1 MRKLGAIVATA
12 LLLAGCSS
20 SGSTTAPTQAAGA
33 SQPAVT
39 AAAPASATAPAS
51 AAGTP
56 VTITYLTH
64 WPPQQV
70 DLLNTYIK
78 KFESANPNITVQVRA
93 VPFGSLLTT
102 LRTQAGNPSGPTIA
116 GIYDL
121 WLPELVQDG
130 IAAKAPAAQLQDIQQ
145 NWPAN
150 LVSGAVTVGGSV
162 YGYPNE
168 IDLYMLNYNK
178 KLFADAGLSGPPT
191 TWQELVTD
199 AKALTKRDSSGKIT
213 QQGFGL
219 INSWDSGVV
228 HPWLSFV
235 LSDGGKLL
243 DGTTP
248 QLTSQAVEDVTS
260 LYDQLIHQDKV
271 TDPAMG
277 TSNANTTGPFL
288 DNFTNGKTAMIVM
301 ANWWESALQ
310 AAMKSN
316 FDNVGTAPI
325 PVGPH
330 GDAAHSVSYAWLT
343 IVNAHATAD
352 QQAAA
357 WKFLQWLHDT
367 GSGDTA
373 GASGMGDL
381 LMSMGILP
389 SSNFDVQA
397 FQSKLGAPFLKA
409 YVDGLA
415 SAVPFPIV
423 LGGAELTVAIQ
434 KSIESVEFGQ
444 AAPQAAMQ
452 SAQSQAQ
459 QILGQYY
466 K

>member
-1 MRKLGAIVATA
+1 MRKVATVVAAA
-12 LLLAGCSS
+12 LLLAAC
-20 SGSTTAPTQAAGA
+20 GSAGTTTAPTQGSVPSQGTTSSQSAA
-33 SQPAVT
+33 T
-39 AAAPASATAPAS
+39 AAPATG
-51 AAGTP
+51 AGNP

-70 DLLNTYIK
+70 DLLNKYIS
-78 KFESANPNITVQVRA
+78 KFEASNPKIKVEVRA

-102 LRTQAGNPSGPTIA
+102 LRTQAGSASGPTIA

-130 IAAKAPAAQLQDIQQ
+130 IAAKAPTAQVQDIQQ
-145 NWPAN
+145 NWSSN
-150 LVSGAVTVGGSV
+150 LVSGAVSV
-162 YGYPNE
+162 DGAIYGYPNE

-178 KLFADAGLSGPPT
+178 KLFSEAGISAPPT

-248 QLTSQAVEDVTS
+248 QLTSPAAEAVTN
-260 LYDQLIHQDKV
+260 LYYQFVSTDKV
-271 TDPAMG
+271 TDPSMG

-310 AAMKSN
+310 TAMKSD
-316 FDNVGTAPI
+316 FANVGTAPI
-325 PVGPH
+325 PVGPN
-330 GDAAHSVSYAWLT
+330 GDKAHSVSYAWLT
-343 IVNAHATAD
+343 VVNAHATAD

-389 SSNFDVQA
+389 SRTSDAQA
-397 FQSKLGAPFLKA
+397 FQSKLSEPFLKA
-409 YVDGLA
+409 YVDGLNDA
-415 SAVPFPIV
+415 IPFPIV

-444 AAPQAAMQ
+444 ATPQAAMQ
-452 SAQSQAQ
+452 SAQNQAQ
-459 QILGQYY
+459 QILSQYY

>member
-1 MRKLGAIVATA
+1 MRRLGAIVTVAVLVA
-12 LLLAGCSS
+12 ACGS
-20 SGSTTAPTQAAGA
+20 SGQTATPGAAGSA
-33 SQPAVT
+33 
-39 AAAPASATAPAS
+39 AAAPAAS
-51 AAGTP
+51 IGGAP

-70 DLLNTYIK
+70 DLLNKDIAA
-78 KFESANPNITVQVRA
+78 FHQANPNITVQVRA
-93 VPFGSLLTT
+93 VPFGSLLST
-102 LRTQAGNPSGPTIA
+102 LRAQASSPSGPTIA

-130 IAAKAPAAQLQDIQQ
+130 IVAPAPAANLQDIQT
-145 NWPAN
+145 NWAPN
-150 LVSGAVTVGGSV
+150 LVAGAVTVNGKV

-168 IDLYMLNYNK
+168 VDLYMLNYNK
-178 KLFADAGLSGPPT
+178 KLFADAGISAPPT
-191 TWQELVTD
+191 TWAQLISD
-199 AKALTKRDSSGKIT
+199 AKLLTKRDSSGTIT

-243 DGTTP
+243 DGNPPAP
-248 QLTSQAVEDVTS
+248 QLTSTADLEVTS
-260 LYDQLIHQDKV
+260 LYDQLIHTDKV

-288 DNFTNGKTAMIVM
+288 DNFTSGKTAMIVM

-310 AAMKSN
+310 SAMGAN
-316 FDNVGTAPI
+316 FANVGTAPV

-330 GDAAHSVSYAWLT
+330 GDASHSVSYAWLT
-343 IVNAHATAD
+343 VVNAHATAD

-357 WKFLQWLHDT
+357 WKFLQWLDDPGT
-367 GSGDTA
+367 GTTT
-373 GASGMGDL
+373 GAAGMGDL
-381 LMSMGILP
+381 LMTMGILP
-389 SSNFDVQA
+389 SRTSDVQA
-397 FQSKLGAPFLKA
+397 FQDKLGTPFLKA
-409 YVDGLA
+409 YVDGQA
-415 SAVPFPIV
+415 SAIPFPIT
-423 LGGAELTVAIQ
+423 LGGAELTVAVQ

-444 AAPQAAMQ
+444 ATPQAAMQ
-452 SAQSQAQ
+452 SAQSQVQ

>member
-1 MRKLGAIVATA
+1 MRKLGSIIAVGLLVTA
-12 LLLAGCSS
+12 CSS
-20 SGSTTAPTQAAGA
+20 GASTSPSQSGSG
-33 SQPAVT
+33 AVT
-39 AAAPASATAPAS
+39 GANAS
-51 AAGTP
+51 
-56 VTITYLTH
+56 ITYLTH

-70 DLLNTYIK
+70 DLLKKYIA
-78 KFESANPNITVQVRA
+78 KFEAANPGIKVDVRA
-93 VPFGSLLTT
+93 VPFGSLLST
-102 LRTQAGNPSGPTIA
+102 LRTQAGSPSGPTIA

-121 WLPELVQDG
+121 WLPELVKDG
-130 IAAKAPAAQLQDIQQ
+130 IAAKAPDQYTQDVTS

-150 LVSGAVTVGGSV
+150 LVSGAASVDNAV

-178 KLFADAGLSGPPT
+178 KLFAAAGISDPPK
-191 TWQELVTD
+191 TWDELIAD
-199 AKALTKRDSSGKIT
+199 AKALTKRDASGKIT

-243 DGTTP
+243 DGTKP
-248 QLTSQAVEDVTS
+248 QLTSQAAEEVTS
-260 LYDQLIHQDKV
+260 LYDQLVNTDKV

-301 ANWWESALQ
+301 ANWWESALKT
-310 AAMKSN
+310 AMKSD
-316 FDNVGTAPI
+316 FDNVATAPI

-330 GDAAHSVSYAWLT
+330 GSASASLSYAWLT
-343 IVNAHATAD
+343 VVNAHATPD

-357 WKFLQWLHDT
+357 WKFLQWLHSA
-367 GSGDTA
+367 GSGDTP
-373 GASGMGDL
+373 GAAAMGDL
-381 LMSMGILP
+381 LLSMGILP
-389 SSNFDVQA
+389 SRTSDVQA
-397 FQSKLGAPFLKA
+397 FQSKLNEPFLKS
-409 YVDGLA
+409 YVDGLS

-423 LGGAELTVAIQ
+423 LGGAELTTALQ

-444 AAPQAAMQ
+444 AKPSDAMQ

-459 QILGQYY
+459 QILGQFY

>member
-1 MRKLGAIVATA
+1 MRRLGAMLAAV
-12 LLLAGCSS
+12 LLVAGCSS
-20 SGSTTAPTQAAGA
+20 GSATSAP
-33 SQPAVT
+33 SV
-39 AAAPASATAPAS
+39 APASASAAAAS
-51 AAGTP
+51 AAASVVPSTAPSQAP

-64 WPPQQV
+64 WPPAQV
-70 DLLNTYIK
+70 DLLNSYIK
-78 KFESANPNITVQVRA
+78 KFEAANSNITVNVQA
-93 VPFGSLLTT
+93 VPFGSLLSTI
-102 LRTQAGNPSGPTIA
+102 RTQAGSPNGPTIA

-121 WLPELVQDG
+121 WLPELVKDG
-130 IAAKAPAAQLQDIQQ
+130 IAAKAPDSQVKDIQA

-150 LVSGAVTVGGSV
+150 LVSGAVSVDGSI

-178 KLFADAGLSGPPT
+178 KLFADAGIAAPPA
-191 TWQELVTD
+191 TWADLVKD
-199 AKALTKRDSSGKIT
+199 AKALTKRDASGQIT

-235 LSDGGKLL
+235 LSDGGTLL
-243 DGTTP
+243 KGTTP
-248 QLTSQAVEDVTS
+248 QLTSAAAAAVTN
-260 LYDQLIHQDKV
+260 LYDELVRTDKV

-310 AAMKSN
+310 SAMKTN
-316 FDNVGTAPI
+316 FDNIATAPI
-325 PVGPH
+325 PVGPN
-330 GDAAHSVSYAWLT
+330 GDGAHSVSYAWLT
-343 IVNAHATAD
+343 VVNAHATAD

-357 WKFLQWLHDT
+357 WTFLQWLHDV

-373 GASGMGDL
+373 SASGMGDL
-381 LMSMGILP
+381 LISMGILP
-389 SSNFDVQA
+389 SGTSDVTA
-397 FQSKLGAPFLKA
+397 FQSKLSAPFLQA
-409 YVDGLA
+409 YVNGLS
-415 SAVPFPIV
+415 SAIPFPIV
-423 LGGAELTVAIQ
+423 LGGAELTTALQ

-444 AAPQAAMQ
+444 ATPTAAMQ

>member
-1 MRKLGAIVATA
+1 MRKIGAIIAA
-12 LLLAGCSS
+12 LMLAAACGT
-20 SGSTTAPTQAAGA
+20 SGQSAAP
-33 SQPAVT
+33 SQPVA
-39 AAAPASATAPAS
+39 ASAKAAS
-51 AAGTP
+51 

-70 DLLNTYIK
+70 ELLNKYIA
-78 KFESANPNITVQVRA
+78 KFEQANPGIQVQVRA
-93 VPFGSLLTT
+93 VPFGSLLST
-102 LRTQAGNPSGPTIA
+102 LRAQAGSPSGPTIT

-121 WLPELVQDG
+121 WLPELVKDG
-130 IAAKAPAAQLQDIQQ
+130 IAAKAPTAQAQDIEN

-150 LVSGAVTVGGSV
+150 LVSGAVTVDGSV

>member
-1 MRKLGAIVATA
+1 MRKIGAIIAA
-12 LLLAGCSS
+12 LMLAAACGT
-20 SGSTTAPTQAAGA
+20 SGQSAAP
-33 SQPAVT
+33 SQPVA
-39 AAAPASATAPAS
+39 ASAKAAS
-51 AAGTP
+51 

-70 DLLNTYIK
+70 ELLNKYIA
-78 KFESANPNITVQVRA
+78 KFEQANPGIQVQVRA
-93 VPFGSLLTT
+93 VPFGSLLST
-102 LRTQAGNPSGPTIA
+102 LRAQAGSPSGPTIT

-121 WLPELVQDG
+121 WLPELVKDG
-130 IAAKAPAAQLQDIQQ
+130 IAAKAPTAQAQDIEN

-150 LVSGAVTVGGSV
+150 LVSGAVTVDGSV

-178 KLFADAGLSGPPT
+178 KLFADAGINSPPT
-191 TWQELVTD
+191 TWDELTKD
-199 AKALTKRDSSGKIT
+199 AQALTKRDGSGKIT

-228 HPWLSFV
+228 HPWLSMV
-235 LSDGGKLL
+235 LSDGGQLL
-243 DGTTP
+243 NGTTP
-248 QLTSQAVEDVTS
+248 QLTSQAAVETTT
-260 LYDQLIHQDKV
+260 LYDQLIHQLKV

-288 DNFTNGKTAMIVM
+288 DNFTNQKTAMIVM

-310 AAMKSN
+310 SAMGAN
-316 FDNVGTAPI
+316 FANVGTAPI

-330 GDAAHSVSYAWLT
+330 GSAAHSVSYAWLT
-343 IVNAHATAD
+343 IVNAHASSE

-357 WKFLQWLHDT
+357 WKFLQWLDDP

-373 GASGMGDL
+373 GAAGMGDL
-381 LMSMGILP
+381 LMTMGILP
-389 SSNFDVQA
+389 SRNSDVQT
-397 FQSKLGAPFLKA
+397 FQSKLDTPFLKS
-409 YVDGLA
+409 YVDGLS
-415 SAVPFPIV
+415 SAAPFPIV

-434 KSIESVEFGQ
+434 KAIESVEFGQ
-444 AAPQAAMQ
+444 ATPGAAMQ

-459 QILGQYY
+459 QIIGQYY